1 MFDIIGKR
9 RWFYLISLI
18 ITIPGLFFIL
28 LTPFTDA
35 GLQFTIDY
43 TGGTTWE
50 IRFQDPKVT
59 PDQVEAVFKSQGLE
73 ATAVETST
81 GFINIKT
88 VQIADLPEPSPAPG
102 PSGSPGC
109 QRVARSQRFAR
120 RQRIGGRHRERIG
133 DGQPE
138 SDAQPHR
145 QPVTVAVR
153 LAVPVGIARAHQPAH
168 PRRRPRRP
176 ATRRSRRPAPSA
188 RSGLPSRPSS
198 GRSPS
203 RTA

>member
-28 LTPFTDA
+28 LTPFTDE

-50 IRFQDPKVT
+50 IRFQDPDVT

-73 ATAVETST
+73 ATAVKTNS

-88 VQIADLPEPSPAPG
+88 VGLISTPL
-102 PSGSPGC
+102 
-109 QRVARSQRFAR
+109 V
-120 RQRIGGRHRERIG
+120 I
-133 DGQPE
+133 
-138 SDAQPHR
+138 
-145 QPVTVAVR
+145 
-153 LAVPVGIARAHQPAH
+153 LVGTGKRM
-168 PRRRPRRP
+168 
-176 ATRRSRRPAPSA
+176 
-188 RSGLPSRPSS
+188 
-198 GRSPS
+198 
-203 RTA
+203 